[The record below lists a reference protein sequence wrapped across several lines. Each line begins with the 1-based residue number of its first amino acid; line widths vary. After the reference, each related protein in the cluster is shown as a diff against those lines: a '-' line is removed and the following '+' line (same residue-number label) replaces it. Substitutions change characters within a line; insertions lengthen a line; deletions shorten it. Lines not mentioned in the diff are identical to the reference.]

1 MFPMQWREKEAVMAT
16 MQRRSIS
23 GTSLLRSPVEQRT
36 IALPLLPEN
45 GAWSIRGTI
54 LAVRVDPPGGVSV
67 TYYPTY
73 AGYCNGGVATVNSAN
88 MPAPSAGDDKGF
100 APGFAPGGPALKV
113 TNRQAEIA
121 FTGAEGVTTIAWG
134 WELDVVLMS
143 LP

>member
-1 MFPMQWREKEAVMAT
+1 MAT

-23 GTSLLRSPVEQRT
+23 GTSLLSSSAQQRT

-45 GAWSIRGTI
+45 GAWSITGTI
-54 LAVRVDPPGGVSV
+54 FAVRVDPPGGVAV
-67 TYYPTY
+67 AFYPLFG
-73 AGYCNGGVATVNSAN
+73 GYCNGGVATVTTENVPPVST
-88 MPAPSAGDDKGF
+88 DDQHGF
-100 APGFAPGGPALKV
+100 APAFAPGGPALTI
-113 TNRQAEIA
+113 TNLQAEIA